1 MNAAAS
7 NPDRLHAGPR
17 GGNPDEGHSDRQR
30 ARRVDGAAGA
40 GRWSSLLALR
50 QAVIALAAVCL
61 IGGCATIRNF
71 DETRGW
77 PAPKIYAEAR
87 DEMNS
92 RNWTRAIKLYETLE
106 ARFPF
111 GRYSQQALLEL
122 AYSQWKDAEP
132 LPAIATLDRFLK
144 LYPTHPSADYA
155 WYLRGLINFNNDL
168 GLLGSLSRQDVSER
182 DPRAARESFDS
193 FRELLTRFPESRY
206 APDAAARMKF
216 IVNMLASHE
225 VHVARFYLRKGAYVA
240 AANRAQTALTT
251 YPQAPAN
258 EEGLLIM
265 VKAYDAMGLTDLRND
280 AERVMKANF
289 PKSKYFGADP
299 RGDGRRWWHLW

>member
-1 MNAAAS
+1 MKAAAL
-7 NPDRLHAGPR
+7 NPDRPLASR
-17 GGNPDEGHSDRQR
+17 TCDSRS
-30 ARRVDGAAGA
+30 GAASGA
-40 GRWSSLLALR
+40 GRWGSLLALR
-50 QAVIALAAVCL
+50 QAVIAVAALCL
-61 IGGCATIRNF
+61 IGGCASVRNF

-77 PAPKIYAEAR
+77 PAAKIYAEAR
-87 DEMNS
+87 DEMNT
-92 RNWTRAIKLYETLE
+92 RNWARAIKLYETLE

-132 LPAIATLDRFLK
+132 IQAIATLDRFLK

-155 WYLRGLINFNNDL
+155 WYLRGLINFGSEL

-182 DPRAARESFDS
+182 DPRSARESFDS
-193 FRELLTRFPESRY
+193 FREVVTRFPESRY

-280 AERVMKANF
+280 AERVMRANF
-289 PKSKYFGADP
+289 PKSKYLAVDP
-299 RGDGRRWWHLW
+299 RADGRRWWHFW

>member
-1 MNAAAS
+1 MVEFTGTAAGRDRGRGGL
-7 NPDRLHAGPR
+7 PDRWLRVDPELRRDPWLAGAEDLRR
-17 GGNPDEGHSDRQR
+17 G
-30 ARRVDGAAGA
+30 ARRDEFAQLDA
-40 GRWSSLLALR
+40 RDQALR
-50 QAVIALAAVCL
+50 DARGAL
-61 IGGCATIRNF
+61 
-71 DETRGW
+71 
-77 PAPKIYAEAR
+77 
-87 DEMNS
+87 
-92 RNWTRAIKLYETLE
+92 
-106 ARFPF
+106 PF